1 MNRPEH
7 MRAAFIDAL
16 GEAGSIRVGDL
27 PVPEP
32 AATEVLV
39 RMEASE
45 VNHVDLFVRSGAFP
59 TPLPFPFVIGR
70 DLVGTVVAVGEAVEA
85 FGPGDRVWSNSLGH
99 DGRQGT
105 FSEYVAA
112 PVERL
117 YRLPDGIDP
126 AEAAAVLHAAG
137 TAYIGLVREA
147 RLRLG
152 ETIVVGSASGAVGT
166 AIVQF
171 AAAMGARVIAG
182 ASTGD
187 DQWVADCGAA
197 TVIDTHAADF
207 HRQVERAAPGGVD
220 VWWDPSGSYDFDR
233 SVPLLAQGAR
243 VIAMAGMQAA
253 PRLPLGQL
261 YTRDASVLGF
271 AISNASAA
279 DLAEAAQAIN
289 RMLAI
294 GRLRGRIGATF
305 HLAEAAEAHRA
316 LEGGGVRGRILILP

>member
-1 MNRPEH
+1 
-7 MRAAFIDAL
+7 
-16 GEAGSIRVGDL
+16 GV
-27 PVPEP
+27 
-32 AATEVLV
+32 
-39 RMEASE
+39 
-45 VNHVDLFVRSGAFP
+45 
-59 TPLPFPFVIGR
+59 
-70 DLVGTVVAVGEAVEA
+70 TV
-85 FGPGDRVWSNSLGH
+85 
-99 DGRQGT
+99 
-105 FSEYVAA
+105 
-112 PVERL
+112 
-117 YRLPDGIDP
+117 
-126 AEAAAVLHAAG
+126 
-137 TAYIGLVREA
+137 
-147 RLRLG
+147 
-152 ETIVVGSASGAVGT
+152 VVGSTNAAVGT

-171 AAAMGARVIAG
+171 AAAMGARVIAL

-187 DQWVADCGAA
+187 DPWDADCGAA
-197 TVIDTHAADF
+197 TVLDTHAADF
-207 HRQVERAAPGGVD
+207 HLQVERADPRSVD
-220 VWWDPSGSYDFDR
+220 EWWDQSCSYDFDR

-271 AISNASAA
+271 SISNAAAA